1 MASVLLS
8 SVGVGQQYFD
18 NNGVPLAGGLIY
30 TYQAGSS
37 TPLATYQDNAGTIAN
52 ANPIV
57 LDSAGRVPNEIW
69 LLQGYSYKF
78 IIQNASGTS
87 LITLDN
93 LYGILQ
99 NAPAQSGTIPS
110 GLIAIWSGSTGSI
123 PSGWLLCNGASVSS
137 STYPGLYAAI
147 GHTYGGSGSSFNLPD
162 ARNKMVIGAGSSYG
176 LGNTGGSSTS
186 SLSISNM
193 PSHNH
198 SVNINHG
205 HSFTQGSHH
214 HSMSGLSHSHTM
226 SGGTHAH
233 GADPSTNYGSF
244 WGNGTGHSYV
254 VGTSGVV
261 GGIDA
266 GRMTATGDG
275 TPVGM
280 VAASGLT
287 GTYNTGS
294 NITDTSSSVND
305 LTTSGAVAT
314 SAIGGGSAFSTISP
328 YIALNKII
336 KT

>member
-123 PSGWLLCNGASVSS
+123 PSGWVLCNGSNG
-137 STYPGLYAAI
+137 TPDLRN
-147 GHTYGGSGSSFNLPD
+147 SFVL
-162 ARNKMVIGAGSSYG
+162 GAGNTYAVG
-176 LGNTGGSSTS
+176 ATGGSTDA
-186 SLSISNM
+186 I
-193 PSHNH
+193 
-198 SVNINHG
+198 VV
-205 HSFTQGSHH
+205 
-214 HSMSGLSHSHTM
+214 SHTHSITD
-226 SGGTHAH
+226 SGHLH
-233 GADPSTNYGSF
+233 GIPNLNERTGVTGGSTA
-244 WGNGTGHSYV
+244 
-254 VGTSGVV
+254 GVFS
-261 GGIDA
+261 
-266 GRMTATGDG
+266 DG
-275 TPVGM
+275 
-280 VAASGLT
+280 
-287 GTYNTGS
+287 GTYNTNTAVTG
-294 NITDTSSSVND
+294 ISVN
-305 LTTSGAVAT
+305 TAGVSGSGANMP
-314 SAIGGGSAFSTISP
+314 P
-328 YIALNKII
+328 YYALAYIMKS
-336 KT
+336 